1 MVKKEKKTAS
11 EKEKLLTNNKKVPQI
26 EVLFCCRSLA
36 KCHTKRSCSIRVEC
50 CFLLRN
56 LRRIHK

>member
-26 EVLFCCRSLA
+26 EVLF
-36 KCHTKRSCSIRVEC
+36 
-50 CFLLRN
+50 LLSR
-56 LRRIHK
+56 LCG